1 MSIYVNTK
9 VSSPD
14 TVNIT
19 NDNLS
24 KYFTVSVGSYTF
36 IWDGSAFTT
45 NNGGVNSSTASQT
58 LTLKQNCTVSLTY
71 SYSSEANFDKFN
83 FTAGGTSI
91 VSNGSGSPTQKNWS
105 GALSSGQTLA
115 FSYSKDGSVN
125 SNDDECK
132 VWNIVLSNLPV
143 TESIK
148 TVKGKALQFGVPNEN
163 KIVKVKKA
171 YIGTSDGTPK
181 LWYQME

>member
-1 MSIYVNTK
+1 M
-9 VSSPD
+9 
-14 TVNIT
+14 
-19 NDNLS
+19 
-24 KYFTVSVGSYTF
+24 
-36 IWDGSAFTT
+36 
-45 NNGGVNSSTASQT
+45 
-58 LTLKQNCTVSLTY
+58 
-71 SYSSEANFDKFN
+71 
-83 FTAGGTSI
+83 
-91 VSNGSGSPTQKNWS
+91 
-105 GALSSGQTLA
+105 SSGQTLA

-148 TVKGKALQFGVPNEN
+148 TVKGKALYFGVPNEN

-181 LWYQME
+181 LWYQIE